1 MRLLMVFLV
10 LLPTVAAADYSMIG
24 AGVRTRPEYDGS
36 SDRTVDVIPVL
47 RYYGKPWFART
58 TQGILEGGA
67 RWTLRRNLDA
77 GVLAAYEQGPRDRDP
92 GASIGFYIEGD
103 RDVGRVPLNGLIR
116 VRQHVDTDRG
126 LEVDTRGTV
135 GVYGSHGILAGVFAQ
150 ATWATQKKFREYY
163 GVDDSGLLFTS
174 LGLLGSYELSHRWML
189 VASLEHRR
197 LSDDAARS
205 PIVQKRSGIYAST
218 GLGYRF

>member
-1 MRLLMVFLV
+1 MRWLFLLLASLPGLV
-10 LLPTVAAADYSMIG
+10 LADYSMIG
-24 AGVRTRPEYDGS
+24 AGLRTRPEYDGS
-36 SDRTVDVIPVL
+36 SERTIDVIPVL

-77 GVLAAYEQGPRDRDP
+77 GVLAAYEQGPRDKDP
-92 GASIGFYIEGD
+92 GASVGFYVEGD
-103 RDVGRVPLNGLIR
+103 RDIGRVPLNGLIR

-126 LEVDTRGTV
+126 LEVDTRATV
-135 GVYGSHGILAGVFAQ
+135 GVYGSHGILAGVFLQ

-174 LGLLGSYELSHRWML
+174 LGLLGSYEITSRWML

-205 PIVQKRSGIYAST
+205 PIVDKRSGIYAST

>member
-1 MRLLMVFLV
+1 MRRFFFLLA
-10 LLPTVAAADYSMIG
+10 LLPTLSWADYSMIG
-24 AGVRTRPEYDGS
+24 AGIRTRPEYDGS

-77 GVLAAYEQGPRDRDP
+77 GVLAAYEQGPRDGNP
-92 GASIGFYIEGD
+92 GASIGFYVEGD
-103 RDVGRVPLNGLIR
+103 RDIGRVPLNGLIR

-126 LEVDTRGTV
+126 MEVDTRATV

-174 LGLLGSYELSHRWML
+174 LGLLGSYELTNRWML

-205 PIVQKRSGIYAST
+205 PIVEKRSGVYAST

>member
-36 SDRTVDVIPVL
+36 SDRTVDVIPVV

-92 GASIGFYIEGD
+92 GASIGFYVEGD

-150 ATWATQKKFREYY
+150 ATWGTQKKFREYY

-174 LGLLGSYELSHRWML
+174 LGLLGSYELTHRWML

-205 PIVQKRSGIYAST
+205 PIVQKRSGIYASA

>member
-1 MRLLMVFLV
+1 MRLVIAFIA
-10 LLPTVAAADYSMIG
+10 LLPTLVLADYSLIG

-36 SDRTVDVIPVL
+36 ADRTVDVIPVL

-92 GASIGFYIEGD
+92 GASVGFYVEGD
-103 RDVGRVPLNGLIR
+103 RDIGRVPLNGLLR
-116 VRQHVDTDRG
+116 VRQHVDADRG
-126 LEVDTRGTV
+126 LEVDTRATV
-135 GVYGSHGILAGVFAQ
+135 GVYGSRGILAGVFMQ

-163 GVDDSGLLFTS
+163 GVDGSGLLFTS
-174 LGLLGSYELSHRWML
+174 LGLLGSYELASRWML

-205 PIVQKRSGIYAST
+205 PIVEKRSGIYAST
-218 GLGYRF
+218 GFGYRF